1 MENCELIRQDY
12 LKLEKAFL
20 EVCGEKDLP
29 EYRERI
35 AAYVLRVLS
44 ADPVYHKECEDVLAL
59 VLGGTR
65 HTEEEIREP
74 ERQRLPVCW
83 RSSTSRSAS

>member
-1 MENCELIRQDY
+1 MENYELIRQDY

-44 ADPVYHKECEDVLAL
+44 ADPVYHKECEDVLATGCY
-59 VLGGTR
+59 GGR
-65 HTEEEIREP
+65 HRGFSRFICVFEYRRSEEKR
-74 ERQRLPVCW
+74 RHDDR
-83 RSSTSRSAS
+83 